1 MDFGGITL
9 VTGAA
14 GFIGRYVVEHLAA
27 LGARVRAT
35 DLPRDDTSYFDS
47 VGVEFMAADLTKP
60 ETLPGLFDGGVDR
73 VFHLGAICNL
83 STPYEKLYPTN
94 VLGVDRITRLA
105 LDAGVK
111 RYIHVG
117 STSVYGPYRGTP
129 LTEDAPRNP
138 QDSYGRSKRD
148 GEDMVWQRIAEGL
161 AATITR
167 PCTVYGP
174 GCNDG
179 AGKVFSRRTSI
190 TAIPGNG
197 RQLLSNVRAEDVAAA
212 VVHLSQLDEAV
223 GKAFNIADDSHP
235 TVGEALTI
243 AARAFGAKP
252 PKLHLPIAVVKAFA
266 RVGGFVSK
274 VKGRIPDLEYDA
286 VRYLGSDYVVDNSAL
301 KATGYRFVYP
311 DFEESMKQMGEWYK
325 SEVDAGNIAR

>member
-1 MDFGGITL
+1 MMDFKGITL

-14 GFIGRYVVEHLAA
+14 GFIGRYVVEHLVA

-35 DLPRDDTSYFDS
+35 DLPRKDTSYFDNM
-47 VGVEFMAADLTKP
+47 GVEFVAADLTKP
-60 ETLPGLFDGGVDR
+60 ETLPALFDGGVDR
-73 VFHLGAICNL
+73 VFHLGAICNF
-83 STPYEKLYPTN
+83 STPYERLYPIN

-105 LDAGVK
+105 LDAGVM

-129 LTEDAPRNP
+129 FTEDAPRNP

-148 GEDMVWQRIAEGL
+148 GEDIVWRRIAEGL

-174 GCNDG
+174 GCTDG

-190 TAIPGNG
+190 TAIPGSG

-212 VVHLSQLDEAV
+212 VVHLSHLDEAV
-223 GKAFNIADDSHP
+223 GKAFNIAEDSHP
-235 TVGEALTI
+235 TLEEALTI
-243 AARAFGAKP
+243 AARTFGARP
-252 PKLHLPIAVVKAFA
+252 PRLHLPIALVKAFA
-266 RVGGFVSK
+266 RMDGFISK

-301 KATGYRFVYP
+301 KATGYEFIHP
-311 DFEESMKQMGEWYK
+311 NFEESMKQMGEWYK
-325 SEVDAGNIAR
+325 E

>member
-1 MDFGGITL
+1 MMDFKGITL

-14 GFIGRYVVEHLAA
+14 GFIGRYVVEHLVA

-35 DLPRDDTSYFDS
+35 DLPRKDTSYFDNM
-47 VGVEFMAADLTKP
+47 GVEFVAADLTKP
-60 ETLPGLFDGGVDR
+60 ETLPALFDGGVDR
-73 VFHLGAICNL
+73 VFHLGAICNF
-83 STPYEKLYPTN
+83 STPYERLYPIN

-105 LDAGVK
+105 LDAGVM

-129 LTEDAPRNP
+129 FTEDAPRNP

-148 GEDMVWQRIAEGL
+148 GEDIVWRRIAEGL

-174 GCNDG
+174 GCTDG

-190 TAIPGNG
+190 TAIPGSG

-212 VVHLSQLDEAV
+212 VVHLSHLDEAV
-223 GKAFNIADDSHP
+223 GKAFNIAEDSHP
-235 TVGEALTI
+235 TLEEALTI
-243 AARAFGAKP
+243 AARTFGARP
-252 PKLHLPIAVVKAFA
+252 PRLHLPIALVKAFA
-266 RVGGFVSK
+266 RMDGFISK

-301 KATGYRFVYP
+301 KATGYEFIHP
-311 DFEESMKQMGEWYK
+311 NFEESLRQMGEWYK
-325 SEVDAGNIAR
+325 E